1 MPVALLPPDDD
12 DAPFPPVESAARVP
26 NGLLAV
32 GGSLRPRR
40 VLGAYHQGIFPWFGE
55 GEPILWW
62 APDPRCVLFP
72 ERFHVSRSLRRS
84 LNRPAFRVSRNAAF
98 DAVVAGC
105 AEPRPGSP
113 GTWIVPDMMRAY
125 RELHRLGHAVSFEC
139 WSDGELA
146 GGIYGVRLGRVFFGE
161 SMFSRR
167 SDASKVALHAVATSG
182 TFDLIDCQLPNPH
195 LLRLGAE
202 SIARSDFQRLLRRY
216 GASDD
221 VAAQA

>member
-12 DAPFPPVESAARVP
+12 DAPFPPVDAAARVP

-40 VLGAYHQGIFPWFGE
+40 LLAAYRAGIFPWFGE

-72 ERFHVSRSLRRS
+72 ERFHVSRSLRRT
-84 LNRPAFRVSRNAAF
+84 LNRGTFAVTRGRAF

-105 AEPRPGSP
+105 AAPRPGSP
-113 GTWIVPDMMRAY
+113 GTWIVPEMAEAY
-125 RELHRLGHAVSFEC
+125 RELHRLGCATSFEC
-139 WSDGELA
+139 WAGGELA

-167 SDASKVALHAVATSG
+167 SDASKVALHAVARCG
-182 TFDLIDCQLPNPH
+182 EFALIDCQLPNPH
-195 LLRLGAE
+195 LERLGAE
-202 SIARSDFQRLLRRY
+202 TIARTRFQRLLRRF
-216 GASDD
+216 GVDD
-221 VAAQA
+221 AVAAPG